1 MIGWHRSPAQRG
13 THRTKSRQEV
23 PHTAVL
29 PDFSLPS
36 LVACRADAVKE
47 SGSPVARDAELITPE
62 ELPLWVPGD
71 VLTDSGSLRWK
82 GIGQRTYRYRG
93 LDVAIPPMDHY
104 LIVHYLH
111 GVTPM
116 DRQVGGRWSR
126 AECQPGIFSLL
137 SLATD
142 SHWHWTQPLEVSHV
156 YLSGEVL
163 AKVAG
168 DMQGRDVAHVTLHDV
183 LHGSDP
189 TLTLIAAEVLRE
201 VRRGGDGT
209 PLYAEALS
217 IQLAVHLLR
226 NYATCQFREKAPRRL
241 APAQRRRLD
250 DYIEANLEGALTIE
264 GMATVLGVGV
274 WTLNRLLRSTFGC
287 SAHGLVTARRVERAR
302 ALMTNRSLSLKQVAA
317 AAGFSDQAHMTRTFR
332 LHLGTTPGRLRDGG
346 DHRMVQGTVP
356 SVQDEAEDVS

>member
-1 MIGWHRSPAQRG
+1 MKEGGSPA
-13 THRTKSRQEV
+13 
-23 PHTAVL
+23 
-29 PDFSLPS
+29 
-36 LVACRADAVKE
+36 
-47 SGSPVARDAELITPE
+47 ARDAGLITPE

-71 VLTDSGSLRWK
+71 IVTDSGNLRWK
-82 GIGQRTYRYRG
+82 GIGQRTYRYCG

-104 LIVHYLH
+104 MIVHYLR

-156 YLSGEVL
+156 YLSDEIL

-168 DMQGRDVAHVTLHDV
+168 DMQGREVAQVTLHDV

-189 TLTLIAAEVLRE
+189 TLTLIGAEVLRE
-201 VRRGGDGT
+201 VRLGGAGS

-226 NYATCQFREKAPRRL
+226 NYATCRFREKAPRQL
-241 APAQRRRLD
+241 TPAQRHRLE
-250 DYIEANLEGALTIE
+250 DYIAAHLEGALTIE
-264 GMATVLGVGV
+264 GMAAVLGVGV
-274 WTLNRLLRSTFGC
+274 WTLNRLLRNSFGC
-287 SAHGLVTARRVERAR
+287 SAHGLVTMRRVERAR
-302 ALMTNRSLSLKQVAA
+302 ALMSNRALSLKQIAA
-317 AAGFSDQAHMTRTFR
+317 AAGFSDQAHMTRIFR
-332 LHLGTTPGRLRDGG
+332 AHLGTTPGRLRDSD
-346 DHRMVQGTVP
+346 DHRMVQGSVR
-356 SVQDEAEDVS
+356 SVQDQAEGGS

>member
-1 MIGWHRSPAQRG
+1 MAITIYTNDDIRPGAIAGQRVAVIGYGSQG
-13 THRTKSRQEV
+13 
-23 PHTAVL
+23 
-29 PDFSLPS
+29 
-36 LVACRADAVKE
+36 RAH
-47 SGSPVARDAELITPE
+47 ARNLK
-62 ELPLWVPGD
+62 
-71 VLTDSGSLRWK
+71 DSGH
-82 GIGQRTYRYRG
+82 
-93 LDVAIPPMDHY
+93 DV
-104 LIVHYLH
+104 
-111 GVTPM
+111 
-116 DRQVGGRWSR
+116 
-126 AECQPGIFSLL
+126 
-137 SLATD
+137 
-142 SHWHWTQPLEVSHV
+142 
-156 YLSGEVL
+156 
-163 AKVAG
+163 VAG
-168 DMQGRDVAHVTLHDV
+168 
-183 LHGSDP
+183 
-189 TLTLIAAEVLRE
+189 
-201 VRRGGDGT
+201 VRRGGDGS

-274 WTLNRLLRSTFGC
+274 WTLNRLLRRTFGC